1 MPSALGTK
9 KYITYFFCDRFVLRP
24 LPALRKIWAHDMRSP
39 AHLKR
44 KNKTGQ
50 ETCVC
55 PMTYDIF
62 RSRDIHKYVITY
74 TLATLKSCACTC
86 VGSKPRSCHLL
97 NVWGKK
103 KKIFPCHLTPNTI
116 SRSWLFT
123 RSHSFS
129 CPEIQLPGH
138 VAPNAQANLGALQVE
153 SVAASHTSSAVVHL
167 LSDIS
172 QSRHKKSG
180 C

>member
-1 MPSALGTK
+1 MSSWHAISSPSEKKKTKQDKKHAFALWHMT
-9 KYITYFFCDRFVLRP
+9 FFVHVIFTSMSSHIRLQLSSHV
-24 LPALRKIWAHDMRSP
+24 P
-39 AHLKR
+39 AHVS
-44 KNKTGQ
+44 GQ
-50 ETCVC
+50 NHAHVICS
-55 PMTYDIF
+55 TYG
-62 RSRDIHKYVITY
+62 V
-74 TLATLKSCACTC
+74 
-86 VGSKPRSCHLL
+86 
-97 NVWGKK
+97 KK